1 MLLIHLYCRMHDCNI
16 TEKGCAVLSAVL
28 PSISNLRELDLSYNN
43 LQDSG
48 VKILCI
54 GLKRSQYD
62 LKKLMYEFSVNQ
74 NTKTICLYKPSLH
87 LKVLIKHLNPLTG
100 GVWVLM
106 SVSPIL
112 ILLFFLLLDYRIQTV
127 GWNHSSGFTL

>member
-1 MLLIHLYCRMHDCNI
+1 MHDCNI
-16 TEKGCAVLSAVL
+16 TENGCAVLSAVL
-28 PSISNLRELDLSYNN
+28 PSISNLRELDLSHNN

-48 VKILCI
+48 VEILCI
-54 GLKRSQYD
+54 GLKRLHYD

-87 LKVLIKHLNPLTG
+87 LKILIKHINPLSE
-100 GVWVLM
+100 GVWVL
-106 SVSPIL
+106 SVIPIL

-127 GWNHSSGFTL
+127 GWNHSSRFTL